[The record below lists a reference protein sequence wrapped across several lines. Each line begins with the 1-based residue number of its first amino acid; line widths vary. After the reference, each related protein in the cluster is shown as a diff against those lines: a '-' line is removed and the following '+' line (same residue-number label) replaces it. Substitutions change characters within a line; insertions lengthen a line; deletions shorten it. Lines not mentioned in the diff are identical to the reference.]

1 MFSETIEL
9 RGHIIDSLILPK
21 VLDQILTHGANFK
34 IGEIKIGKKR
44 ADQSFARIEVS
55 AETTE
60 TLDELV
66 LRLRQH
72 GAEVAK
78 RADARLAQAPAD
90 GVFPRDFY
98 VTTNQQTFVRC
109 DGKEI
114 EVQSAMMDSAIAVD
128 RKKHSARAVKFF
140 DVSKGD
146 EVVVGHQGIRVVPV
160 QRSTSRTDLFQFIN
174 TTIDA
179 DEPKS
184 AIIRE
189 LAREL
194 QRARRAKGKVAI
206 VAGPAIV
213 RTGAGEHL
221 VRLIELRYVDR
232 LFAGNSFAVYDVER
246 ALFGTSLGM
255 NLDLAFAR
263 GGHENHM
270 RAINAIREAGGI
282 SAAVQ
287 KKILT
292 GGIMHACVRRHV
304 DIVLTGSIRDEG
316 PIPGVTIDVVEAQK
330 VMRAK
335 LADVTHVLLLAT
347 IQHSLAVASMLAPTV
362 KTVCVDIDP
371 SAVGRAV
378 EHQPLQSIGLVT
390 DVEPFL
396 RELAD
401 CIANSGPAADD
412 DPQKAIIRQ

>member
-1 MFSETIEL
+1 
-9 RGHIIDSLILPK
+9 
-21 VLDQILTHGANFK
+21 
-34 IGEIKIGKKR
+34 
-44 ADQSFARIEVS
+44 
-55 AETTE
+55 
-60 TLDELV
+60 
-66 LRLRQH
+66 
-72 GAEVAK
+72 
-78 RADARLAQAPAD
+78 
-90 GVFPRDFY
+90 

-114 EVQSAMMDSAIAVD
+114 EIQPAMMDSAIKVD
-128 RKKHSARAVKFF
+128 RKKRTARAVKFF
-140 DVSKGD
+140 DVIKDD
-146 EVVVGHQGIRVVPV
+146 EIVVGHHGIRVVPV

-189 LAREL
+189 LAHEL
-194 QRARRAKGKVAI
+194 QRARTAKGKIAI

-213 RTGAGEHL
+213 RTAAGEHL
-221 VRLIELRYVDR
+221 VRLIESRYVDR

-246 ALFGTSLGM
+246 VLFGTSLGM
-255 NLDLAFAR
+255 NPDLAFAR

-282 SAAVQ
+282 FAAVQ

-292 GGIMHACVRRHV
+292 GGIMHACVRHNV

-316 PIPGVTIDVVEAQK
+316 PIPGVTTDVVEAQK
-330 VMRAK
+330 VMRQK

-347 IQHSLAVASMLAPTV
+347 IQHSLAVATMLAPST

-371 SAVGRAV
+371 STVARAV
-378 EHQPLQSIGLVT
+378 EHHPLQSIGLVT

-401 CIANSGPAADD
+401 CIANSGPVAGDR
-412 DPQKAIIRQ
+412 KRK

>member
-21 VLDQILTHGANFK
+21 VLDQILTRGANFK

-55 AETTE
+55 AETSE
-60 TLDELV
+60 ALDELI

-78 RADARLAQAPAD
+78 REDAELAPTPAD

-98 VTTNQQTFVRC
+98 VTTNQQTFVRF

-114 EVQSAMMDSAIAVD
+114 EVQPAMMNSAIAVD
-128 RKKHSARAVKFF
+128 RKKRAARAVKFF
-140 DVSKGD
+140 DVRKDD
-146 EVVVGHQGIRVVPV
+146 EIVVGHQGVRVVPV
-160 QRSTSRTDLFQFIN
+160 QRATSRTDLFQFIN
-174 TTIDA
+174 TIIDA

-189 LAREL
+189 LAGEL
-194 QRARRAKGKVAI
+194 QRARAAKGKIAV

-213 RTGAGEHL
+213 RTGAGQHL

-232 LFAGNSFAVYDVER
+232 LFAGNAFAAYDVER

-255 NLDLAFAR
+255 SPELAFAR

-270 RAINAIREAGGI
+270 RAVNAIREAGGI
-282 SAAVQ
+282 AAAVQ

-292 GGIMHACVRRHV
+292 SGIMHACVRRNV

-316 PIPGVTIDVVEAQK
+316 PIPGVTTDAIEAQK
-330 VMRAK
+330 VMREK

-371 SAVGRAV
+371 SAVERAV
-378 EHQPLQSIGLVT
+378 EHQPFQSIGLVT

-401 CIANSGPAADD
+401 CVAEARRAKAA
-412 DPQKAIIRQ
+412 K